1 MVLFS
6 TKTFSLKSDSIMM
19 VLVGTQT
26 TLIKKGNLSE
36 VSCTNCSDIDSLHFR
51 IYSKY
56 VHITMIP
63 LFSVGK
69 IFECECSNCKK
80 EFDYEDFSEK
90 DQQKIISLKEIK
102 EAETPWWT
110 YSGIVITIG
119 FIIFSIN
126 SYFDND
132 KLTKERIKTPTT
144 GDVYI
149 LKLDT
154 GYYSTIKID
163 SIVDNIIYT
172 TENDF
177 KTYLSS
183 DIDEINTLENYSNK
197 KETYSKKKLIELFE
211 KGIITSILNKE

>member
-1 MVLFS
+1 
-6 TKTFSLKSDSIMM
+6 M

-26 TLIKKGNLSE
+26 TLIQEGHLSD
-36 VSCTNCSDIDSLHFR
+36 VDCVNCSSKNSLNFR

-56 VHITMIP
+56 IHITMIP
-63 LFSVGK
+63 LFAVGK

-80 EFDYEDFSEK
+80 EFDYDDFSENDK
-90 DQQKIISLKEIK
+90 QKIVTQKEIK

-110 YSGIVITIG
+110 YCGIAILIG

-126 SYFDND
+126 SYFDNH
-132 KLTKERIKTPTT
+132 KLTTERINTPTT
-144 GDVYI
+144 GDVYV

-163 SIVDNIIYT
+163 TITHDSIYT
-172 TENDF
+172 TENEL

-183 DIDEINTLENYSNK
+183 DIDDIDTPENYTTK
-197 KETYSKKKLIELFE
+197 KETYSKKELIELF
-211 KGIITSILNKE
+211 KKNIITSIRRKEYQTK